1 MYYNLN
7 NFYQNYGSK
16 IVEQSATLSDDADT
30 KLKQY
35 LEDDEFI
42 EYLVGVLPTLEEGED
57 YKLSIDREKY
67 GILPDDKI
75 WARLNKLEGGKNSFT
90 MWIMNDKVL
99 YGGIDFN
106 AAATLLYQAGQE
118 GGVVGYVGN
127 LLGSLVGAGDP
138 GDAGTDEETVVA
150 VAGAMAA
157 LAAERGADP
166 KIYYDKLSET
176 FNSKYGSMAN
186 FLETEFSG
194 SAETIALATF
204 RQPISPSVAR
214 GINLGSILLDI
225 GLTIAT
231 FGGGTAV
238 GTAIRGSGAAAK
250 GAVASTRVG
259 SKVIK
264 AGNSVLTGTKGV
276 LSRIPGW
283 SKLAGSSR
291 ATYLGKEIKVGETIN
306 YMTKTGKNAGKAS
319 PTKVLAIAKDGV
331 QLQGANKVIFKASHS
346 DFILGIDPGL
356 ANKILN
362 GANISATK
370 AGLALATKKTADA
383 VGAGAVDQGAEG
395 PSFVGQAAEVMGW
408 YDTLAAD
415 PNAYAASLA
424 EQDAAS
430 LAEAILNL
438 KKGSGLF
445 GNTTA
450 QEELAMA
457 IIITSLTPDGAKK
470 VAAEYNKIDPSM
482 SVYAVIDDELG
493 GDLGMFAKAYWSA
506 CTGEGAYAGPVK
518 NILSKITSK

>member
-1 MYYNLN
+1 MYHNLN
-7 NFYQNYGSK
+7 DIYRNYGSR
-16 IVEQSATLSDDADT
+16 IVEQSATLSADADPR
-30 KLKQY
+30 LKQY

-57 YKLSIDREKY
+57 YELSVNKEEY
-67 GILPDDKI
+67 GISPDDKI
-75 WARLNKLEGGKNSFT
+75 YARLNTIEGGKNNFT
-90 MWIMNDKVL
+90 MWIMNDEVL

-118 GGVVGYVGN
+118 GGAVGYVGN
-127 LLGSLVGAGDP
+127 LLGSLIGVGDP

-166 KIYYDKLSET
+166 KIYYDKLSEA
-176 FNSKYGSMAN
+176 FNSKYGSMTD

-194 SAETIALATF
+194 RAETVALATF
-204 RQPISPSVAR
+204 RQPISASVTR
-214 GINLGSILLDI
+214 GMNLGSILLDI

-231 FGGGTAV
+231 FGGSTAV
-238 GTAIRGSGAAAK
+238 GAALKGAAA
-250 GAVASTRVG
+250 GTRVG
-259 SKVIK
+259 AKVIR
-264 AGNSVLTGTKGV
+264 AGEAVLTGTKGV
-276 LSRIPGW
+276 LSRVPGW

-306 YMTKTGKNAGKAS
+306 YVTKTGKNAGKAN
-319 PTKVLAIAKDGV
+319 PTKVLAIAEDGV
-331 QLQGANKVIFKASHS
+331 QLQGANNVIFKASHS
-346 DFILGIDPGL
+346 DFILSIDPGL

-370 AGLALATKKTADA
+370 AGLALATKKTSDL
-383 VGAGAVDQGAEG
+383 VGANAVDQGAGG
-395 PSFVGQAAEVMGW
+395 PSFAGQAAEVMGW

-415 PNAYAASLA
+415 PNAYMASLA
-424 EQDAAS
+424 EQDATN
-430 LAEAILNL
+430 LAETILDL

-445 GNTTA
+445 GNTTD

-470 VAAEYNKIDPSM
+470 VAAEYNKIDSSM

-506 CTGEGAYAGPVK
+506 CTGEGAYTGPVK

>member
-7 NFYQNYGSK
+7 DVYQNYGSR
-16 IVEQSATLSDDADT
+16 IVEQSATLSADADPR
-30 KLKQY
+30 LKQY

-42 EYLVGVLPTLEEGED
+42 EYLVGVLPELEEGED
-57 YKLSIDREKY
+57 YELNIKNEDY
-67 GILPDDKI
+67 GISPDDKI
-75 WARLNKLEGGKNSFT
+75 WARLNKLEGGKNNFT
-90 MWIMNDKVL
+90 MWIMNDEVL

-106 AAATLLYQAGQE
+106 AAATLLYQAGNE

-127 LLGSLVGAGDP
+127 LLGSLVGLGDP

-166 KIYYDKLSET
+166 KIYYDKLSEA
-176 FNSKYGSMAN
+176 FNSKYGSMVD

-194 SAETIALATF
+194 RAETVALATF
-204 RQPISPSVAR
+204 RQPISASVTR

-225 GLTIAT
+225 GLTVAT
-231 FGGGTAV
+231 FGGSTAV
-238 GTAIRGSGAAAK
+238 GAALR

-259 SKVIK
+259 AKVIR
-264 AGNSVLTGTKGV
+264 AGEAVLTGTKGV

-291 ATYLGKEIKVGETIN
+291 ATYLGKEIKIGETIN
-306 YMTKTGKNAGKAS
+306 YVTKTGKNAGKAN
-319 PTKVLAIAKDGV
+319 PTKVLAIAEDGV
-331 QLQGANKVIFKASHS
+331 QLQGANNVIFKASHS
-346 DFILGIDPGL
+346 DFILSIDPGL

-370 AGLALATKKTADA
+370 AGLALATKKTADV
-383 VGAGAVDQGAEG
+383 VGSGAVDQESAE
-395 PSFVGQAAEVMGW
+395 PSFAGQAAEVMGW

-415 PNAYAASLA
+415 PSAYMTSLA
-424 EQDAAS
+424 EKDATS
-430 LAEAILNL
+430 LAEAILDL

-445 GNTTA
+445 GNTTD

-457 IIITSLTPDGAKK
+457 IIITSLTPEGAKK
-470 VAAEYNKIDPSM
+470 VAAEYNKIDSSM

-506 CTGEGAYAGPVK
+506 CTGEGAYSGPIK